1 MTPEQAE
8 KILKKSYEYFRLDGD
23 GIAVVDG
30 AFMANE
36 LEAIACLLRLKA
48 SCRSRMNY
56 AGTGLK
62 WTSRS

>member
-48 SCRSRMNY
+48 KDGDVS
-56 AGTGLK
+56 TGDNGG
-62 WTSRS
+62 